1 MNIIGLNIIVDRFEN
16 RIFESKYRPEIDVDD
31 QESGLL
37 TASDYKS
44 YYLTDE
50 ELQMFR
56 KKFNYKTPKELR

>member
-16 RIFESKYRPEIDVDD
+16 RIFESKYRREIDVDD

-44 YYLTDE
+44 YDLTDE

-56 KKFNYKTPKELR
+56 KNFNYKTPKELR